1 MSNSIQ
7 ETNDVEETFLFYDYI
22 PILAKHVLDFP
33 IERYTQYG
41 LKPKHNYPPFNIN
54 NIKENDIIFVKTDL
68 LPYFFNN
75 IFNNI
80 RNKFILLTGVAG
92 LDVTLQYKT
101 FLDNDK
107 LIKWIGCNIC
117 FEHPKVVKIP
127 IGFEEPER
135 CRNGSAD
142 KGIGGDQ
149 LLLKE
154 LYDKRKKIEEKEN
167 KLLIT
172 YIGNTH
178 NSRNNIL
185 NNFKN
190 KDFINNVNKM
200 TFDKYMEEINKYR
213 FVLCPRG
220 AGTDTHRFWEV
231 LLMGSIPVVE
241 KNGLYDLYN
250 NFPCIIVNN
259 FNEVT
264 KELLD
269 NYIVD
274 TQKYNNID
282 NFLIIKNFNKLISY

>member
-1 MSNSIQ
+1 M
-7 ETNDVEETFLFYDYI
+7 EKDWWY
-22 PILAKHVLDFP
+22 
-33 IERYTQYG
+33 
-41 LKPKHNYPPFNIN
+41 
-54 NIKENDIIFVKTDL
+54 
-68 LPYFFNN
+68 
-75 IFNNI
+75 
-80 RNKFILLTGVAG
+80 
-92 LDVTLQYKT
+92 
-101 FLDNDK
+101 
-107 LIKWIGCNIC
+107 
-117 FEHPKVVKIP
+117 
-127 IGFEEPER
+127 
-135 CRNGSAD
+135 
-142 KGIGGDQ
+142 Q

-185 NNFKN
+185 DYFKN
-190 KDFINNVNKM
+190 KDFINYANKM
-200 TFDKYMEEINKYR
+200 TFDKYMEEINKYK

-250 NFPCIIVNN
+250 KFPCIIVNN

-264 KELLD
+264 KDLLD
-269 NYIVD
+269 NYVFD

-282 NFLIIKNFNKLISY
+282 NYLIIKF